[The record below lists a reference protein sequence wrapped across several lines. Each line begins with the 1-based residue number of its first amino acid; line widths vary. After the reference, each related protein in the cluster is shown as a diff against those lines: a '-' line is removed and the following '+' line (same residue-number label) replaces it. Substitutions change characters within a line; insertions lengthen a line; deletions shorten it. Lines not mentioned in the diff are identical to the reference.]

1 MRRPRPYGQDQ
12 AVTESVSLVGTVVG
26 SRYTV
31 SDRLGAGGMAVVY
44 RAADQVSGQ
53 DWALKVMTA
62 ALLGDAEAQ
71 RRFKG
76 EHRVMAALDH
86 PGVPRVQ
93 DLGLTPD
100 GLPYFA
106 IELVEGAS
114 LEHEGPW
121 TPEQVRALAAELLPV
136 LGYLHRRGLVH
147 GDLKGENLMREQQ
160 GALKVMDFGL
170 AGPAGAR
177 PNGLEGTVSHLAPEL
192 IQRGKADQRS
202 DLYAVG
208 VIFYK
213 LLTGKLPF
221 EGATPAET
229 LKQHVSTVPASPRK
243 YVPALS
249 SELESLVMRLLAKR
263 PQDRPQSANEVL
275 RALDLPADE
284 EDTLAIPLQGPFV
297 GRQALMGELL
307 AAVGEAANG
316 HRPKPVVLVGV
327 PGVGKSRLLEEL
339 GAQAR
344 LMDLTTA
351 TGGCPADPTPF
362 GPWIDLSRDLLALGR
377 SQAPEQAAALQ
388 QAIAAR
394 TGDAPGEAASA
405 TALAQ
410 GRADAAGAQG
420 WAAAADPAQ
429 VLRVALAR
437 LLEAVAS
444 GRGLV
449 VMLDDWHR
457 ADPPSQTLLGQIL
470 QATERAPIAWIAT
483 AAAPVA
489 SSFEVKALGE
499 LTLDETA
506 QLVAS
511 NVGASEMPKAVVDQ
525 IFESSRG
532 NPRFAEDLLRFLL
545 ANKQLVRRQAG
556 WTLLEGSGG
565 SLPSGLQ
572 ALYQARL
579 ADVPVPTRQ
588 LAETL
593 AIHGGPLA
601 TEVAASAT
609 GLSLDATEEAATDL
623 VARQLAA
630 LGPHGLGLTDQQLAA
645 WLAGELSPDSRSARH
660 GSLAS
665 ALAAVAGERPPL
677 RVLNAL
683 AHHGLMGP
691 DPASA
696 QRWLFEAA
704 RQNLAVR
711 ALTEA
716 RRFGRAAADHADGFA
731 PAERLEVL
739 EVLASAHRGLD
750 EADAAL
756 AIAEESVV
764 LAEGLADAAL
774 LARSL
779 NGLGKI
785 HQLASRYDQAR
796 AAFERAA
803 EVAGEEVPLEL
814 CRSHRALARLCFF
827 GGDMEGAYRHGR
839 QALILARRH
848 AQPAERAQVLAE
860 IGETFQGEEDR
871 LQEGLACLEEAQ
883 SIARDL
889 ADRHLESMAAAGLG
903 NLQLALGQLAG
914 AKVSFSRAAE
924 LFEAIGNA
932 GEGLFAKLNLALV
945 ADEQGH
951 FAEAEERAAAVA
963 ADARRLN
970 RKFPMAA
977 AMAVE
982 GSAQAH
988 QGRTTEGL
996 RRIGEATEVAE
1007 EIKHKILRAV
1017 IRQLEAPLRCLLGQF
1032 DEARAEAE
1040 ALAEFGL
1047 SAGAPEFVQ
1056 RAALVKAE
1064 VALETGQTDVA
1075 LAELE
1080 PMLHVSNAAVRLRAQ
1095 LLRAETARRA
1105 GDEPTAFQALHAARA
1120 LTGEVDAPRDEGL
1133 LMILEAEL
1141 EGGDIAGTLAEAA
1154 VKVLENTQQ
1163 RHLLV
1168 IALDAL
1174 ARLGPAKGRK
1184 GASAR
1189 ARELVS
1195 SLASALGPDAGRY
1208 LAAYGRAV
1216 IGAEPAAQAH
1226 SAFEVSGPV
1235 PNTVGGLKELAARL
1249 AQGLLQLESLG
1260 VSAVGGG
1267 LEGDLAAKRL
1277 EQVVSFARAVNS
1289 TLKLDTVIDRAL
1301 ALVIDI
1307 TGAERGML
1315 LLKEGPNMTSQRYAV
1330 APGFEDDGGAG
1341 GAEQYS
1347 RTIARTVLETGETVC
1362 VLDALSDPRF
1372 AQQASIMGLNLQTII
1387 AVPLKDQDEVIG
1399 AIYVD
1404 RQGLSDQFTQGDLE
1418 IVQALAGLTAT
1429 AIVNAKLM
1437 RQQEERQVHLEML
1450 NRLSRTLSRT
1460 LELEKVLDMI
1470 ADITL
1475 EVAKAER
1482 TFIMLWE
1489 DEQLTFGAGRDHDG
1503 PLPPQA
1509 SREISRTICQKVVDT
1524 QQPVTVVDAGR
1535 DEEFS
1540 TKMSVVNLKLT
1551 SVVAVPLV
1559 GQSGL
1564 TGVLY
1569 VDSRSKVGTALEK
1582 EVAVL
1587 QAIANTA
1594 ALAVDNARLY
1604 RQATIDHLTGL
1615 YVRSFFLMRMEEE
1628 IRRTRRFGGKFSLLV
1643 MDIDHFKKFNDTYGH
1658 QTGDAVL
1665 RVVAK
1670 TIRDA
1675 IRVGLDLPCRYGGEE
1690 MLVLLPETDTSG
1702 ALITAERIRKLIET
1716 ASLPGPEGEALKIT
1730 ISIGLATFPG
1740 MADSSTELFERA
1752 DQALY
1757 ASKHNGRNRC
1767 TVYEVEVASS

>member
-1 MRRPRPYGQDQ
+1 M
-12 AVTESVSLVGTVVG
+12 TEAVSLVGTVVG
-26 SRYTV
+26 TRYTV

-44 RAADQVSGQ
+44 RAADQVTGR
-53 DWALKVMTA
+53 DWALKVMTE

-86 PGVPRVQ
+86 PGIPKVQ
-93 DLGLTPD
+93 DLGLTGE
-100 GLPYFA
+100 GLPFFA
-106 IELVEGAS
+106 MELVEGAS

-121 TPEQVRALAAELLPV
+121 SPEQVKALAGELLPI
-136 LGYLHRRGLVH
+136 LGHLHRRGLVH
-147 GDLKGENLMREQQ
+147 GDLKGENLMRDAQ
-160 GALKVMDFGL
+160 GALKLMDFGL

-192 IQRGKADQRS
+192 IQRGKADLRS

-208 VIFYK
+208 VILYK

-221 EGATPAET
+221 EAAGPAEV
-229 LKQHVSTVPASPRK
+229 LKLHVGAVPASPRK
-243 YVPALS
+243 HVPDLPS
-249 SELESLVMRLLAKR
+249 DLESLVMRLLAKR
-263 PQDRPQSANEVL
+263 PQDRPQSANEVM
-275 RALDLPADE
+275 RALGLPADE

-307 AAVGEAANG
+307 ATVGEAANG
-316 HRPKPVVLVGV
+316 SRPKPVALVGL

-339 GAQAR
+339 GAQSR

-351 TGGCPADPTPF
+351 TGACPADPTPF
-362 GPWIDLSRDLLALGR
+362 GAWIDLSRDLLALGR
-377 SQAPEQAAALQ
+377 AVAPEHATALQ
-388 QAIAAR
+388 QAIAPL
-394 TGDAPGEAASA
+394 TGG
-405 TALAQ
+405 
-410 GRADAAGAQG
+410 GAAGTG
-420 WAAAADPAQ
+420 DPAQ
-429 VLRVALAR
+429 VLRVAVTR
-437 LLEAVAS
+437 VLEAVAG

-457 ADPPSQTLLGQIL
+457 ADPPSQTLLTQIM
-470 QATERAPIAWIAT
+470 QATERTPIAWIAT
-483 AAAPVA
+483 SAAPVGGA
-489 SSFEVKALGE
+489 FDEKALTE
-499 LTLDETA
+499 LAPDETA

-511 NVGASEMPKAVVDQ
+511 AVGASEVPKAVVEQ

-545 ANKQLVRRQAG
+545 ATKQLVRKQAG
-556 WTLLEGSGG
+556 WVLVEGGAG
-565 SLPSGLQ
+565 KLPSGLQ

-579 ADVPVPTRQ
+579 ADVPAGARQ

-593 AIHGGPLA
+593 AVHGGPLA
-601 TEVAASAT
+601 PEVAARAT
-609 GLSLDATEEAATDL
+609 GLDLDAAEEAAADL

-630 LGPHGLGLTDQQLAA
+630 IGAHGLALADQQLAA
-645 WLAGELSPDSRSARH
+645 WLAGELAPDARTARH
-660 GSLAS
+660 G
-665 ALAAVAGERPPL
+665 ALAAALAETAGEHPPL

-691 DPASA
+691 EPASA
-696 QRWLFEAA
+696 RRWLYEAA
-704 RQNLAVR
+704 RQNLAMR

-716 RRFGRAAADHADGFA
+716 RRFGRAAADHADGLA
-731 PAERLEVL
+731 PDERLEVL
-739 EVLASAHRGLD
+739 ETLASAHRGLD

-756 AIAEESVV
+756 AIAEEAVG
-764 LAEGLADAAL
+764 LAEQLGDAAL

-796 AAFERAA
+796 AAFERAG
-803 EVAGEEVPLEL
+803 EVAGEAVPLEL
-814 CRSHRALARLCFF
+814 ARSHRALARLCFF
-827 GGDMEGAYRHGR
+827 AGDMDAAYRHGR

-848 AQPAERAQVLAE
+848 AAPAERAQVLAE
-860 IGETFQGEEDR
+860 VGETFQGEEER
-871 LQEGLACLEEAQ
+871 LQEGMACLEEAQ
-883 SIARDL
+883 AIARDL
-889 ADRHLESMAAAGLG
+889 QDRHLESMAAAGLG
-903 NLQLALGQLAG
+903 NLQIALGQLAG
-914 AKVSFSRAAE
+914 AKVSFVRAAE

-932 GEGLFAKLNLALV
+932 GEGLFARLNLALV
-945 ADEQGH
+945 AEEQGH
-951 FAEAEERAAAVA
+951 FGEAEERAAGVA
-963 ADARRLN
+963 AEARRLN

-988 QGRTTEGL
+988 QGRTSEGL
-996 RRIGEATEVAE
+996 RRIAEATEIAE
-1007 EIKHKILRAV
+1007 EIKHKVLRAV

-1032 DEARAEAE
+1032 DEARAEAD
-1040 ALAEFGL
+1040 ALAAFGEA
-1047 SAGAPEFVQ
+1047 AGAQEFVQ

-1064 VALETGQTDVA
+1064 VALETGRRDEA
-1075 LAELE
+1075 LAALE

-1095 LLRAETARRA
+1095 ILRAEAARRA
-1105 GDEPTAFQALHAARA
+1105 GDEATAYQALHAARA
-1120 LTGEVDAPRDEGL
+1120 LTAEVDAPREEGP

-1141 EGGDIAGTLAEAA
+1141 EGGDVAGTLAEAA

-1168 IALDAL
+1168 LALDAL
-1174 ARLGPAKGRK
+1174 ARLGPTKGQK
-1184 GASAR
+1184 PAASR
-1189 ARELVS
+1189 ARELVN

-1208 LAAYGRAV
+1208 LAAHGRAASA
-1216 IGAEPAAQAH
+1216 AEPDFNPSMALD
-1226 SAFEVSGPV
+1226 VSGPV

-1249 AQGLLQLESLG
+1249 AQGLAQLETLG
-1260 VSAVGGG
+1260 VSAVGAGM
-1267 LEGDLAAKRL
+1267 EGDQAARRL

-1301 ALVIDI
+1301 ALIIDV

-1315 LLKEGPNMTSQRYAV
+1315 LLKEGPAMTSTRYAT
-1330 APGFEDDGGAG
+1330 APGFEDDGGG
-1341 GAEQYS
+1341 SEQYS
-1347 RTIARTVLETGETVC
+1347 RTIARTVLDSGETVC

-1387 AVPLKDQDEVIG
+1387 AVPLKDQDETIG

-1404 RQGLSDQFTQGDLE
+1404 RQGLSDQFNQGDLE

-1437 RQQEERQVHLEML
+1437 KQQEERQVHLEML

-1475 EVAKAER
+1475 EVAKSER

-1524 QQPVTVVDAGR
+1524 QQPVSVADAGR

-1540 TKMSVVNLKLT
+1540 MRSSVVNLKLA

-1569 VDSRSKVGTALEK
+1569 VDSRNKGGSSLEK
-1582 EVAVL
+1582 EVQVL

-1604 RQATIDHLTGL
+1604 RQATVDHLTGL

-1643 MDIDHFKKFNDTYGH
+1643 MDIDHFKKFNDSYGH

-1665 RVVAK
+1665 RLVAK

-1675 IRVGLDLPCRYGGEE
+1675 VRVGLDLPCRYGGEE
-1690 MLVLLPETDTSG
+1690 MLVLLPETDTTG
-1702 ALITAERIRKLIET
+1702 ALITAERIRKMIET
-1716 ASLPGPEGEALKIT
+1716 TSLPGPEGEALKVT
-1730 ISIGLATFPG
+1730 ISIGVATFPG

-1757 ASKHNGRNRC
+1757 ASKHNGRNRV
-1767 TVYEVEVASS
+1767 TVYEVEEPAAP

>member
-1 MRRPRPYGQDQ
+1 M
-12 AVTESVSLVGTVVG
+12 TEASSIVGTVVG
-26 SRYTV
+26 NRYTV
-31 SDRLGAGGMAVVY
+31 SERLGAGGMAVVY
-44 RAADQVSGQ
+44 RAADQVSSR

-62 ALLGDAEAQ
+62 ALLGDVEAQ

-86 PGVPRVQ
+86 PGIPKVQ
-93 DLGLTPD
+93 DLGLTSD
-100 GLPYFA
+100 GLPFFA
-106 IELVEGAS
+106 MEIVEGAS

-121 TPEQVRALAAELLPV
+121 TPDQVRALAAELMPI
-136 LGYLHRRGLVH
+136 LGHLHRRGLVH
-147 GDLKGENLMREQQ
+147 GDLKGENLMRNAD
-160 GALKVMDFGL
+160 GRLMLMDFGL

-192 IQRGKADQRS
+192 IQRGKADLRS

-208 VIFYK
+208 VIIYR
-213 LLTGKLPF
+213 LITGTLPF
-221 EGATPAET
+221 DGGTPAET
-229 LKQHVSTVPASPRK
+229 LKLHVGAVPASPRK
-243 YVPALS
+243 HVPDLS

-275 RALDLPADE
+275 RALGLPADE

-297 GRQALMGELL
+297 GRLALMGELL
-307 AAVGEAANG
+307 AGVGEAANG
-316 HRPKPVVLVGV
+316 HRPKPVALVGV

-339 GAQAR
+339 GAQSR
-344 LMDLTTA
+344 LMDLKTA

-362 GPWIDLSRDLLALGR
+362 GPWIDLSRDLLALAR
-377 SQAPEQAAALQ
+377 SIAPEQATALQ
-388 QAIAAR
+388 QAIAPL
-394 TGDAPGEAASA
+394 TGG
-405 TALAQ
+405 
-410 GRADAAGAQG
+410 GAAGTG
-420 WAAAADPAQ
+420 DPAQ
-429 VLRVALAR
+429 VLRVALTR
-437 LLEAVAS
+437 LLETVAG

-457 ADPPSQTLLGQIL
+457 ADPPSATLLTQVM
-470 QATERAPIAWIAT
+470 QATERTPIAWIAT
-483 AAAPVA
+483 SAAPVA
-489 SSFEVKALGE
+489 SAFDVKALGE
-499 LTLDETA
+499 LTQAETA

-511 NVGASEMPKAVVDQ
+511 NVGATEMPSAVTDQ

-545 ANKQLVRRQAG
+545 ANKQLVRKQTG
-556 WTLLEGSGG
+556 WGLVEGSAGK
-565 SLPSGLQ
+565 LPSGLQ

-579 ADVPVPTRQ
+579 GDVAAGSRQ

-593 AIHGGPLA
+593 AVHGGPLA
-601 TEVAASAT
+601 LEVAARAAA
-609 GLSLDATEEAATDL
+609 LSLDAAEEAAADL
-623 VARQLAA
+623 VARQLAVV
-630 LGPHGLGLTDQQLAA
+630 GPHGLGLADQQLAS
-645 WLAGELSPDSRSARH
+645 WLAGELAPEDRTTRH
-660 GSLAS
+660 G
-665 ALAAVAGERPPL
+665 ALAGALAVEAGEYPSL

-691 DPASA
+691 EPASA
-696 QRWLFEAA
+696 RRWLFEAA
-704 RQNLAVR
+704 RQNLALR
-711 ALTEA
+711 ALAEA
-716 RRFGRAAADHADGFA
+716 RRFGRAAADHADGLA

-756 AIAEESVV
+756 AIAAEAVS
-764 LAEGLADAAL
+764 LAEDLGDPAL

-796 AAFERAA
+796 TAFERAS
-803 EVAGEEVPLEL
+803 EVAGEDVPLEL
-814 CRSHRALARLCFF
+814 CRSHRAIARLCFF
-827 GGDMEGAYRHGR
+827 AGDMEGAYRHGR

-860 IGETFQGEEDR
+860 VGETFQGEEDR

-883 SIARDL
+883 AIARDL
-889 ADRHLESMAAAGLG
+889 ADRHLESMASAGLG

-914 AKVSFSRAAE
+914 AKASFSRAAE
-924 LFEAIGNA
+924 LFEAIGNT
-932 GEGLFAKLNLALV
+932 GEGLFARLNLALV
-945 ADEQGH
+945 AEEQGH
-951 FAEAEERAAAVA
+951 FAEAEELAAAVA
-963 ADARRLN
+963 ADAKRLN

-988 QGRTTEGL
+988 LGRTTEGL
-996 RRIGEATEVAE
+996 NRLAEATEIAE

-1032 DEARAEAE
+1032 DEARAEAQ
-1040 ALAEFGL
+1040 ALAEFGEA
-1047 SAGAPEFVQ
+1047 AGAQEFVQ

-1064 VALETGQTDVA
+1064 VALETGAIEEA

-1080 PMLHVSNAAVRLRAQ
+1080 PMLHVSNAAVRLHAQ
-1095 LLRAETARRA
+1095 IMRAEAARRLGHEA
-1105 GDEPTAFQALHAARA
+1105 TAYQALHAARA
-1120 LTGEVDAPRDEGL
+1120 LTDEVDAPRAEGP

-1141 EGGDIAGTLAEAA
+1141 EGGDVAGTLAEAA

-1163 RHLLV
+1163 RHTLV
-1168 IALDAL
+1168 LALDAL
-1174 ARLGPAKGRK
+1174 ARLGPTKGRK
-1184 GASAR
+1184 AASGR
-1189 ARELVS
+1189 ARELVN
-1195 SLASALGPDAGRY
+1195 SLASALGANTGRY
-1208 LAAYGRAV
+1208 LAAFGRA
-1216 IGAEPAAQAH
+1216 IIAAEPAAPTAT
-1226 SAFEVSGPV
+1226 AIDLTGPV
-1235 PNTVGGLKELAARL
+1235 PTTLNGLKELAARL
-1249 AQGLLQLESLG
+1249 AQGLGQLDAQGL
-1260 VSAVGGG
+1260 SAIGGG
-1267 LEGDLAAKRL
+1267 MDGDLAAHRL
-1277 EQVVSFARAVNS
+1277 EQIVSFARAVNS

-1307 TGAERGML
+1307 TGAERGLL
-1315 LLKEGPNMTSQRYAV
+1315 LLKEGPNMTSQRYAT
-1330 APGFEDDGGAG
+1330 APGFEDEGGG
-1341 GAEQYS
+1341 GSEQYS

-1404 RQGLSDQFTQGDLE
+1404 RQGLSDTFSQGDLE
-1418 IVQALAGLTAT
+1418 IVLALAGLTAT

-1437 RQQEERQVHLEML
+1437 KSQEERQVHLEML
-1450 NRLSRTLSRT
+1450 NQLSRTLSRT
-1460 LELEKVLDMI
+1460 LELEKVLDVI
-1470 ADITL
+1470 ADIAL

-1482 TFIMLWE
+1482 TFILLWE
-1489 DEQLTFGAGRDHDG
+1489 DEQLVFGAGRDHDG

-1509 SREISRTICQKVVDT
+1509 AREISRTICQKVVDT
-1524 QQPVTVVDAGR
+1524 QQPISVIDAGR

-1540 TKMSVVNLKLT
+1540 TKMSVVNLKLA
-1551 SVVAVPLV
+1551 SVVAVPLI

-1569 VDSRSKVGTALEK
+1569 VDSRSKVGPALEK

-1587 QAIANTA
+1587 HAIANTA

-1604 RQATIDHLTGL
+1604 RQATVDHLTGL
-1615 YVRSFFLMRMEEE
+1615 YVRSFFLMRLEEE

-1643 MDIDHFKKFNDTYGH
+1643 MDIDHFKKFNDNYGH

-1690 MLVLLPETDTSG
+1690 MLVLLPETDTTG

-1716 ASLPGPEGEALKIT
+1716 TGVPGPDGEALRVT
-1730 ISIGLATFPG
+1730 ISIGLATFPQ

-1767 TVYEVEVASS
+1767 TVYELEVPSS